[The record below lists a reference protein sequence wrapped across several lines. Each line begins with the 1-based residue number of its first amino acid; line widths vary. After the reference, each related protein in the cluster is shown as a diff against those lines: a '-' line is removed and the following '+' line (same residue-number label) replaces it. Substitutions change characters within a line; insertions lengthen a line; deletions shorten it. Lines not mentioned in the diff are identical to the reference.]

1 MYDLTG
7 RVAIVTGASG
17 YGIGATTAELM
28 GRHGADVVICSRTE
42 ADLKATAQRIEKVT
56 GCRCLPVPTNVKHEE
71 EVVGLVRRA
80 IDEFGRI
87 DILVNSAGGNRLMPL
102 SQMPTKAWDAA
113 FDLNVKGAYLCSRE
127 AGSHFLAQRS
137 GVIVNISSAASLT
150 GLLGGAH
157 YSAAKSALNNF
168 TAVSAAE
175 WGRFGVRIN
184 CVAAGLIVSD
194 KSDEGQKAAGIDSG
208 EIAAT
213 IPLRRVGRPID
224 VANVVHFLVSDAAAY
239 VTGQTLAVDGGPILG
254 GIPESFIDRADAVV

>member
-7 RVAIVTGASG
+7 RVAVVTGASG
-17 YGIGATTAELM
+17 YGIGATTAELLA
-28 GRHGADVVICSRTE
+28 RHGADVVICSRAE
-42 ADLKATAQRIEKVT
+42 PDLKATAQRIGQT
-56 GCRCLPVPTNVKHEE
+56 SGRRCLPVPTNVKHEAD
-71 EVVGLVRRA
+71 VVGLMRRT

-87 DILVNSAGGNRLMPL
+87 DILVNSAGGNRLVPL
-102 SQMPTKAWDAA
+102 TQMPTKAWDAA

-127 AGSHFLAQRS
+127 AGRHFLAQRS

-157 YSAAKSALNNF
+157 YTAAKSALNTF
-168 TAVSAAE
+168 TTVSAAE

-184 CVAAGLIVSD
+184 CVAAGLIVSEKAD
-194 KSDEGQKAAGIDSG
+194 AGQRAAGIDSG
-208 EIAAT
+208 AIAAT

-239 VTGQTLAVDGGPILG
+239 ITGQTLAVDGGPILG
-254 GIPESFIDRADAVV
+254 GIPESVIDNADTVV